1 MKLMNLRAQWEPTQ
15 ICSNLL
21 INVEKSDDASNPL
34 NPFNLELKHY
44 NFKIRLML
52 LNLAP
57 NSTFNV
63 NTN

>member
-15 ICSNLL
+15 ICSNLM

-52 LNLAP
+52 L
-57 NSTFNV
+57 
-63 NTN
+63 